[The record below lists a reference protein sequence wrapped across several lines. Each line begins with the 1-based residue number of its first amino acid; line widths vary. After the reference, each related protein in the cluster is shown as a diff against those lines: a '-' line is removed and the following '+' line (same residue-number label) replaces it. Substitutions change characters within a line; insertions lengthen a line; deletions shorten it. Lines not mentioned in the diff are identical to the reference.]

1 MTTLR
6 FKMDWRGRI
15 PGQVDKVDG
24 GIADLLVARGIAERV
39 AEPAKPNLVK
49 QITNKLTRS
58 KQLVN
63 K

>member
-6 FKMDWRGRI
+6 FKLDWRGRI

-24 GIADLLVARGIAERV
+24 GIADLLIARGIAERV
-39 AEPAKPNLVK
+39 TGPVKPNLVK
-49 QITNKLTRS
+49 QITNKLVRP